1 MMRTL
6 VYIVFYNYFII
17 TSGIWQKMSE
27 TIHELVDLASII
39 QSGCDNYV
47 PSEKAIFLYKYGYGY
62 YGIGNSEFIY
72 KIDAVIQCIHHP
84 QILTHNLEEIYKK
97 QNDKQIL
104 EDLYLSLNHHYP
116 TVFSNP
122 TSDSESP
129 SLAFANP
136 PFEKYGLVVRN
147 SEMDH
152 IDINKTIKQLE
163 IITKYNQNEFKNY
176 ILNSI
181 KRAPGGSPQPHSHP
195 YLSSIS
201 TFIHD
206 LYMVVTKEMG
216 PFEFTPSLSIE
227 NAILYSIQDNIKMTL
242 RHMEDVQMQTKR
254 TIQDIITETI
264 RLTGEI
270 ILLPR
275 ILYTL
280 FFINSIAFFI
290 ILHFFNKI
298 KGKYK
303 SKYMAIEH
311 NKESQDPVLEYEHY
325 LEGGKKYKR
334 QRNYHFRNL
343 L

>member
-1 MMRTL
+1 
-6 VYIVFYNYFII
+6 
-17 TSGIWQKMSE
+17 MSE
-27 TIHELVDLASII
+27 TIHELVNLSTII
-39 QSGCDNYV
+39 QSGCDHYV

-62 YGIGNSEFIY
+62 YGIGDSEFIY
-72 KIDAVIQCIHHP
+72 KIDAVIQCIRQP
-84 QILTHNLEEIYKK
+84 YILTHNLEELYKK
-97 QNDKQIL
+97 QNDEQIL
-104 EDLYLSLNHHYP
+104 EELYLFLNDQYP
-116 TVFSNP
+116 TVFSNSTP
-122 TSDSESP
+122 NGESS
-129 SLAFANP
+129 SLALVNP

-147 SEMDH
+147 SEMNH

-163 IITKYNQNEFKNY
+163 IITKFNQNEFKNY
-176 ILNSI
+176 ILDSM
-181 KRAPGGSPQPHSHP
+181 KRDSGISPQPP
-195 YLSSIS
+195 VNAYLSSVT

-254 TIQDIITETI
+254 TIQDKITETV

-280 FFINSIAFFI
+280 FIVNSIAFFI

-298 KGKYK
+298 KGSSNTKYL
-303 SKYMAIEH
+303 AIESSG
-311 NKESQDPVLEYEHY
+311 SQNHVLEYEHY

-334 QRNYHFRNL
+334 QRNYNFRNL
-343 L
+343 HQ